1 VGLPTDE
8 LLAHIATLLRTDIGP
23 AVSEPFAKTQTF
35 MAAVILEK
43 LAAQLR
49 ADEHPGV
56 SPSDEAKSV
65 VQGLEVDAAGAET
78 PRLRAALHALR
89 SDPTD
94 MRWSALVRALYA
106 ERDGLGEAR
115 FQILLA
121 RVRQALRTR
130 LDRLL
135 VYAA

>member
-1 VGLPTDE
+1 
-8 LLAHIATLLRTDIGP
+8 LLRTDIGP

-49 ADEHPGV
+49 AEEHSGV

-65 VQGLEVDAAGAET
+65 VQALEVDAAGAVT
-78 PRLRAALHALR
+78 PRLRAALDALR
-89 SDPTD
+89 TDPTD

-115 FQILLA
+115 FQILLG
-121 RVRQALRTR
+121 RVRQALRAR
-130 LDRLL
+130 LDRVL